1 MESKKVP
8 TYIEGLD
15 DILDGGLPAGHV
27 VLLSGLPG
35 TMKSTL
41 SYSILHRNARERN
54 AKCLYVSLEQT
65 RKSLE
70 DQMAAMGFDVEAVR
84 GDVHILDV
92 GSIQKEIGKSAT
104 KPWMEFLRRTLT
116 TRRDIDGV
124 ELVVIDSLE
133 ALEVLAKFADRRT
146 ELFRFFEWL
155 RDLGSTTIVLA
166 EASSEAPF
174 LGLEAPQPRRDE
186 TFLAD
191 GIMELK
197 MHPISDV
204 EVQRRIRVTK
214 MRGAHHKTGFS
225 ALVFEDGRFHV
236 TPVISL

>member
-1 MESKKVP
+1 METKKIS

-15 DILDGGLPAGHV
+15 EILGGGLPAGHV

-41 SYSILHRNARERN
+41 SYSILHSSARKRS

-92 GSIQKEIGKSAT
+92 GTIQKEIGRSAT

-124 ELVVIDSLE
+124 DLVVIDPLE

-146 ELFRFFEWL
+146 DLFQFFEWL

-166 EASSEAPF
+166 EAASDAPF

-186 TFLAD
+186 AFLAD
-191 GIMELK
+191 GILELK

-204 EVQRRIRVTK
+204 EVQRRIRVAK
-214 MRGAHHKTGFS
+214 MRGSHHKTGFS
-225 ALVFEDGRFHV
+225 AFVFEDGRFQV
-236 TPVISL
+236 TPVISP